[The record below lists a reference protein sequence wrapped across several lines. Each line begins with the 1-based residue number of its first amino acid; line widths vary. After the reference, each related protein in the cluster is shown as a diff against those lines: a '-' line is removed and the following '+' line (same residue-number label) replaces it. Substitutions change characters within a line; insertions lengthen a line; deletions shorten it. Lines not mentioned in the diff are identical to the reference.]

1 MVKTI
6 FNFPNKYSFL
16 DDLLAGI
23 TIGIVTIPQ
32 AMAFAILAGIPPIY
46 GLYGSF
52 IPLLIYGVLSSSNY
66 LNVGPVA
73 IVSIFIFDILSKNV
87 QPFTTEYINDLII
100 LGMMVGA
107 FQIIFG
113 VFKLGKFLRYIPI
126 SIISGFIQ
134 GAAIVIITSQ
144 LTTAFGIEF
153 PVDGLKKIPYLF
165 THLNELKI
173 NTTVLFLISL
183 IFLFLFAKFFPR
195 FPTSISLVLV
205 TGILS
210 YLLDFEKYGLLL
222 IGEVPR
228 GLPEFIFPTVN
239 IEAIGYLPGAF
250 AIAVIASIGSSIM
263 ALKLELKQSKK
274 INLNREYIS
283 LGLAKFLSAFFGSMV
298 SAGSFNRTILA
309 YKIGGKTQITSIVS
323 SLIILFT
330 ILFLTQVVY
339 YFPQSVIASLII
351 YSVYFLFDFNLMFK
365 LWREDKIELSYIFIT
380 MLATLFIGFIEGI
393 LLGVFVKFFGDYIFK
408 KKINLS

>member
-87 QPFTTEYINDLII
+87 QPFTTEYINDLIV

-210 YLLDFEKYGLLL
+210 YFLDFEKYGLLL

-239 IEAIGYLPGAF
+239 IDAIGYLPGAF

-393 LLGVFVKFFGDYIFK
+393 LLGVFIKFFGDYIFK

>member
-173 NTTVLFLISL
+173 NTTLLFLISL

-239 IEAIGYLPGAF
+239 IDAIGYLPGAF

-393 LLGVFVKFFGDYIFK
+393 LFGVFIKFFGDYIFK

>member
-52 IPLLIYGVLSSSNY
+52 IPLLIYGFLSSSNY

-153 PVDGLKKIPYLF
+153 PVEGLKKIPYLF

>member
-126 SIISGFIQ
+126 SIVSGFIQ

-173 NTTVLFLISL
+173 NTTLLFLISL

-239 IEAIGYLPGAF
+239 IDAIGYLPGAF

-351 YSVYFLFDFNLMFK
+351 YSVYFLFDFKLMFK